1 MQISVHFWSTGSGDL
16 SSCSFHIIKD
26 VAAVFSSS
34 CLDTCL
40 TRTYKAYIARCKV
53 VEIADIQ
60 HIEFLK
66 NSFIELCSVDVQK
79 SCGVAILS
87 IKQLAKILQ
96 QSLKTKNEVNI

>member
-1 MQISVHFWSTGSGDL
+1 M
-16 SSCSFHIIKD
+16 
-26 VAAVFSSS
+26 FSSS
-34 CLDTCL
+34 FLDTCL

-79 SCGVAILS
+79 SCAMAILS

-96 QSLKTKNEVNI
+96 HGLKTKNEVNNLAFYLFICDNVELYPIL